1 MRFPA
6 ADGVSDAVMTENTQV
21 ETARRRGA
29 AEQPAVLFDVDGTLI
44 DSNYHHVVAW
54 HRAFLDVGKE
64 VACWRIHGLIGR
76 SGSELVRIL
85 LGDESADSC
94 GEQVEKL
101 HTRYFVDSG
110 SILRPLPGARDLLAA
125 IAHQGWRA
133 VLATSAGEDEREV
146 LRGELAAE
154 DLVCA
159 VTSSADAERG
169 KPSPDIV
176 SSALECI
183 HTQPEQAV
191 FLGDTVWDVEAGR
204 RAGVPTAA
212 VLSGGI
218 GREALEDA
226 GAAAIYAGPL
236 EVCAHLDEFGQLFRQ

>member
-1 MRFPA
+1 MTQNSQAKTA
-6 ADGVSDAVMTENTQV
+6 AQH
-21 ETARRRGA
+21 GA

-54 HRAFLDVGKE
+54 HRAFLDVGNE
-64 VACWRIHGLIGR
+64 VACWRIHGLVGR

-85 LGDESADSC
+85 LGDELADSC
-94 GEQVEKL
+94 GEEVEKL

-110 SILRPLPGARDLLAA
+110 PTLRPVPGARDLLEA
-125 IAHQGWRA
+125 IVRQGWRS
-133 VLATSAGEDEREV
+133 VLATSAGKEELDV
-146 LRGELAAE
+146 LRGVLDAE
-154 DLVCA
+154 ELVCA

-169 KPSPDIV
+169 KPDPDIV
-176 SSALECI
+176 SSALNCI
-183 HTQPEQAV
+183 DAQPEQAV

-212 VLSGGI
+212 VLTGGI
-218 GREALEDA
+218 AREALENA

-236 EVCAHLDEFGQLFRQ
+236 EVLAHLDEFSRLLRQ